1 MQASDSERELE
12 QDLLALLDY
21 DKFGLVKQ
29 LIGNRLAIVWCL
41 RLAKAPNEDTEKR
54 LEVRALPP
62 KAMMSSS

>member
-54 LEVRALPP
+54 LEVHALPP
-62 KAMMSSS
+62 KAIMSSS